1 MKRSLVETILGALVI
16 AIAVLFFVFSYNT
29 AEVGAVSGY
38 ELTAD
43 FTDVGGI
50 RAGDAVQISG
60 VKIGTVSKVALV
72 PERYLARVH
81 MSIDS
86 AHALPDDTAALI
98 GSESLLGGRYVGLKP
113 GGSEDML
120 EAGDAIEYT
129 QASQNLEQLLGEF
142 IFSMKKDDAP
152 Q

>member
-1 MKRSLVETILGALVI
+1 MKRSLVETILGAVVVLV
-16 AIAVLFFVFSYNT
+16 AVLFFVFSYNT

-43 FTDVGGI
+43 FTDIGGI
-50 RAGDAVQISG
+50 RVGDTVQISG
-60 VKIGTVSKVALV
+60 VKIGNVSRVELV
-72 PERYLARVH
+72 PEQYLARVT
-81 MSIDS
+81 MNIDS
-86 AHALPDDTAALI
+86 AHALPDDTGARI
-98 GSESLLGGRYVGLKP
+98 GSESLLGGRFIALQP

-142 IFSMKKDDAP
+142 IFSMNKDDGE
-152 Q
+152 